1 MPVKSNKWTKDVP
14 LNNKT
19 TDEFGPKRELD
30 YAKLEKPRHPDR
42 FPQDNP
48 GRGSY
53 PIQKDSYK

>member
-1 MPVKSNKWTKDVP
+1 MPVKSNKYTSDVP
-14 LNNKT
+14 L
-19 TDEFGPKRELD
+19 REKANDSGEKHLD
-30 YAKLEKPRHPDR
+30 YSKLEKPRHPDR